1 MTLKSLIRW
10 LVYGVL
16 FLISNASVAQKL
28 VDLQRQKAQTLERIS
43 TTSLLIEEGSK
54 SQAQNTRKLDL
65 LTAQI
70 ETRNDLIKNINQ
82 QIELYNRE
90 ISHRVRN
97 ITQHERE
104 RDTLLSQY
112 AQFVKRT
119 QFLQGRN
126 EVLLQILASKNLSQM
141 YRRIRFYRE
150 YLQYQHSQHDTI
162 VALNQ
167 RLQDE
172 RDSLVGA
179 QKRLVGLR
187 NEEYASRNQLLSEQ
201 ELYNKELQRLLQQ
214 EKAWKNTLLEDQK
227 KVRELNVAINK
238 LLEEEAEQNRKAK
251 HDAQY
256 KKLGKDFASNK
267 GKLPWPILTGSIIRG
282 YGQQESKLLKGIKT
296 TSEGVDI
303 AAKKNSVVR
312 SVFNGKVTKVAHIP
326 GGNDVVIIR
335 HGEFLTLYSNLVN
348 LVVSTGDEVKA
359 GQTLGTV
366 YTEKNAVQGT
376 LHFEIW
382 KEFRSQNPKVWLH
395 P

>member
-1 MTLKSLIRW
+1 MTLKIRW

-126 EVLLQILASKNLSQM
+126 EVLLQILASDVSTHSVLP
-141 YRRIRFYRE
+141 RIFAI
-150 YLQYQHSQHDTI
+150 S
-162 VALNQ
+162 
-167 RLQDE
+167 
-172 RDSLVGA
+172 
-179 QKRLVGLR
+179 
-187 NEEYASRNQLLSEQ
+187 
-201 ELYNKELQRLLQQ
+201 
-214 EKAWKNTLLEDQK
+214 TLTT
-227 KVRELNVAINK
+227 RH
-238 LLEEEAEQNRKAK
+238 NR
-251 HDAQY
+251 
-256 KKLGKDFASNK
+256 
-267 GKLPWPILTGSIIRG
+267 
-282 YGQQESKLLKGIKT
+282 GIKPKAT
-296 TSEGVDI
+296 RRTRLASGGTK
-303 AAKKNSVVR
+303 ALGRAKKRRVCLS
-312 SVFNGKVTKVAHIP
+312 
-326 GGNDVVIIR
+326 
-335 HGEFLTLYSNLVN
+335 
-348 LVVSTGDEVKA
+348 
-359 GQTLGTV
+359 
-366 YTEKNAVQGT
+366 
-376 LHFEIW
+376 
-382 KEFRSQNPKVWLH
+382 
-395 P
+395 